1 MPGKKKKKKEEEEEE
16 RKGRKFDQQQ
26 SRAGEGSEQQE
37 QRSRAAGGGD
47 DDYAVSTPQFAALK
61 VRKAWRRHL
70 YMFAFLFILYLG
82 FVFCN
87 VLWMLLQ
94 LKEFFCFS
102 FHFSLLQDF
111 FFAAQS
117 FSSFFPLSFFGSPP
131 RDTWRV
137 LQMQ

>member
-1 MPGKKKKKKEEEEEE
+1 MPGKKRKKKEEEE
-16 RKGRKFDQQQ
+16 RKRRKFDQQQ
-26 SRAGEGSEQQE
+26 SGAGEGSEQQE
-37 QRSRAAGGGD
+37 QRSRAGGGGGD

-70 YMFAFLFILYLG
+70 YMFAVFFFFFSWFCFLQCFLDVVAVEG
-82 FVFCN
+82 
-87 VLWMLLQ
+87 VLLFRFS
-94 LKEFFCFS
+94 FFC
-102 FHFSLLQDF
+102 LARF

>member
-1 MPGKKKKKKEEEEEE
+1 VPGKKRKKKEEEE
-16 RKGRKFDQQQ
+16 RKRRKFDQQQ
-26 SRAGEGSEQQE
+26 LGAGEGSEQQE
-37 QRSRAAGGGD
+37 QRSRAGGGGGGD

-70 YMFAFLFILYLG
+70 YMFAFFFFFLG

-87 VLWMLLQ
+87 IFWMLLQ
-94 LKEFFCFS
+94 LKEFFCFV
-102 FHFSLLQDF
+102 FHFSALQDF